1 VLHTDALFDFALGL
15 LLVLAVWDDLFLALG
30 LPPARPAI
38 YAEIAGVL
46 LWGYAYLLWVAPDY
60 AGLTRRVATITG
72 AANVAAG
79 ALLLL
84 WVASGPGG
92 MEVLGGVLIV
102 AVALALLGFA
112 YLEARIAGGHVY

>member
-1 VLHTDALFDFALGL
+1 MLHADALFDFALGL

-60 AGLTRRVATITG
+60 AGLTRRVATVTA

-102 AVALALLGFA
+102 AGALALLGFA

>member
-1 VLHTDALFDFALGL
+1 MLHADALFDLALGL

-60 AGLTRRVATITG
+60 TGLTRRVASVTG
-72 AANVAAG
+72 AANVGAG
-79 ALLLL
+79 VLLLL
-84 WVASGPGG
+84 WVASRPGG
-92 MEVLGGVLIV
+92 MEILGGVLVV